1 MKRENNADNDF
12 FNLNNC
18 VTKKCRMTMNFL
30 KKIIMVK
37 ISLIKNRKKIAIKDK
52 ETNFNSYC
60 RQ

>member
-1 MKRENNADNDF
+1 MPNDHEF
-12 FNLNNC
+12 F
-18 VTKKCRMTMNFL
+18 
-30 KKIIMVK
+30 KKIIVVK

>member
-18 VTKKCRMTMNFL
+18 VTKKCRMTMNL
-30 KKIIMVK
+30 KKIIVVK

>member
-1 MKRENNADNDF
+1 
-12 FNLNNC
+12 
-18 VTKKCRMTMNFL
+18 MNFL
-30 KKIIMVK
+30 KKIIVVK